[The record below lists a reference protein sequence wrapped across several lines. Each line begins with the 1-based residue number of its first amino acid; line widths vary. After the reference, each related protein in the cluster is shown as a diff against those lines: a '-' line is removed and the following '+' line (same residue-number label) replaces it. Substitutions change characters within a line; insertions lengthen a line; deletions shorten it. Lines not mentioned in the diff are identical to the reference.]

1 MRVKR
6 IRTSINT
13 ARVLLSIGLVDL
25 DATIIRIEALFHI
38 VITSSVTKDHLLLEE
53 GILTVLVN
61 YAWCYLLARID
72 LRDALSTLSHLVML
86 LVDELMLV
94 LDQDIFKKV
103 RIVEVYQ
110 VIGINTLVNIT
121 VGPELLLLLIRLF
134 AISGFQLSD
143 FA

>member
-6 IRTSINT
+6 VRTSVNT

-72 LRDALSTLSHLVML
+72 LRDALSTLSYLVML

-110 VIGINTLVNIT
+110 VISINTLVNIT
-121 VGPELLLLLIRLF
+121 IGPELLLLVRGF
-134 AISGFQLSD
+134 AISGFQLGDLS
-143 FA
+143 

>member
-1 MRVKR
+1 MRIKR
-6 IRTSINT
+6 VRSSIYTS
-13 ARVLLSIGLVDL
+13 RVLLSIGLVDL
-25 DATIIRIEALFHI
+25 NATIIRVKALFHI
-38 VITSSVTKDHLLLEE
+38 VITSSVTKAHLLLEKR
-53 GILTVLVN
+53 ILTVLVN

-110 VIGINTLVNIT
+110 VIGVNTLVNIT
-121 VGPELLLLLIRLF
+121 VGPELLLLIRLF

>member
-6 IRTSINT
+6 VRSSINT

-38 VITSSVTKDHLLLEE
+38 VITSSVTKDHLMLEE
-53 GILTVLVN
+53 GILAVLVN
-61 YAWCYLLARID
+61 YAWCYLFARID

-94 LDQDIFKKV
+94 FDQDIFKEV
-103 RIVEVYQ
+103 RVVEVYQ

-121 VGPELLLLLIRLF
+121 VGPKLLLLIRLF

>member
-1 MRVKR
+1 MRIKR
-6 IRTSINT
+6 VRSSIYT
-13 ARVLLSIGLVDL
+13 ARVLLSIGLIDL
-25 DATIIRIEALFHI
+25 NTTIIRVKALFHI

-94 LDQDIFKKV
+94 FDQDVFKEV
-103 RIVEVYQ
+103 RVVEVYQ
-110 VIGINTLVNIT
+110 VISINTLVNIT
-121 VGPELLLLLIRLF
+121 VGPELLLLIRLF
-134 AISGFQLSD
+134 AICGFQLSD